1 MGFEMQTKGGL
12 RDIECTMVLR
22 WLEYFNNLIYYTNNT
37 NKLIYCDFLP
47 VPTDLFSGFSELYIA
62 HI

>member
-22 WLEYFNNLIYYTNNT
+22 WLEYFNKL
-37 NKLIYCDFLP
+37 LIYCDFLP